1 VGTLKITRGS
11 ATRDFFRCPTREN
24 NFFRLS
30 SYCTVIPHYCFF
42 SETRFREFVSN
53 VRLQDCLKK
62 FFDDKQNDVHD
73 AIEDTKDCKRIAE
86 EAASRRD
93 YKDVLDMLDKNKKYL
108 LPLML
113 D

>member
-1 VGTLKITRGS
+1 
-11 ATRDFFRCPTREN
+11 
-24 NFFRLS
+24 
-30 SYCTVIPHYCFF
+30 
-42 SETRFREFVSN
+42 
-53 VRLQDCLKK
+53 LKK